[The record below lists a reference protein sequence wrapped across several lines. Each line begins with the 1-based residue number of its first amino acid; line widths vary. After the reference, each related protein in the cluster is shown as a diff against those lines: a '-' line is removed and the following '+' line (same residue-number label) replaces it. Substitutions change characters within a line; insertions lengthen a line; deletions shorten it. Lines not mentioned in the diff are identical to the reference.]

1 MFAIGPLTPLI
12 IDHYDVNKST
22 AGFLTGVVFLVH
34 ILFGIP
40 ISMLVGRIGLKT
52 LLTMGTLTGSV
63 PVLTFMAMDSYSFLL
78 ILRGI
83 YGLGFLLLLP
93 TCGALFMQWFNPKEL
108 SIANGCFLVSVCLGT
123 AISGFV
129 SAPLANIVGWEFVL
143 SGFGGVCMLST
154 VLWLMFGRAE
164 EIDSL
169 VDRPELKLSVWK
181 IMGARNTLLI
191 SAADAGPLTLLTVS
205 LAWLPTFYHQSQ
217 NMDLTKAGVFSGLIS
232 LVGVIAL
239 ILASIMTSRVRR
251 RRPFLLWPG
260 LLIGFAGCSVLVLP
274 DSIFLYAAV
283 AVLGFCCWFYL
294 PALFTIPMEL
304 YSDNPRRVSI
314 IFACVLTL
322 GGICS
327 FVAPSVVGAIADH
340 VGSLG
345 PGIAIVAVFSWI
357 LAVAGLMLPET
368 GMQKR

>member
-1 MFAIGPLTPLI
+1 RFVILALVFFMAFSTGLSMFAIGPLTPLI

-205 LAWLPTFYHQSQ
+205 LA
-217 NMDLTKAGVFSGLIS
+217 
-232 LVGVIAL
+232 
-239 ILASIMTSRVRR
+239 
-251 RRPFLLWPG
+251 
-260 LLIGFAGCSVLVLP
+260 
-274 DSIFLYAAV
+274 
-283 AVLGFCCWFYL
+283 
-294 PALFTIPMEL
+294 
-304 YSDNPRRVSI
+304 
-314 IFACVLTL
+314 
-322 GGICS
+322 
-327 FVAPSVVGAIADH
+327 
-340 VGSLG
+340 
-345 PGIAIVAVFSWI
+345 
-357 LAVAGLMLPET
+357 
-368 GMQKR
+368 